1 MTGSDS
7 IEWDPA
13 KAAENRLKHGVA
25 FEEAATVFF
34 DPQAITHED
43 PGHSADE
50 DRFLIVGYS
59 TRERILVV
67 AYMYRGDRI
76 RIISA
81 RVATPRER
89 RTYEEGRPK

>member
-1 MTGSDS
+1 MNDTDP

-13 KAAENRLKHGVA
+13 KAAANRLKHGVA

-34 DPQAITHED
+34 DPQATTYED
-43 PGHSADE
+43 PDHSADE
-50 DRFLIVGYS
+50 ERFLIVGYS

-67 AYMYRGDRI
+67 TYMYRGDRI

-81 RVATPRER
+81 RAATARER
-89 RTYEEGRPK
+89 RTHEEGRPK